1 VAAYL
6 LQLKDGK
13 EEVVEAPP
21 NATKAELAQALR
33 ELRAKEQNI
42 KDEVGRRIEERDPFR
57 IEERLLESEFAR
69 YPARETGILE
79 DLTSGFGAGAVGMG
93 ESAALGL
100 ASILEEESEL
110 EARKKIQAVA
120 EDFRPSG
127 GDKSS
132 ITYGLGQA
140 LGSVAGLAAPVAAIS
155 AFGAPTAATI
165 TGLGLA
171 GAAGAGEASERARA
185 GGATQEERESYAT
198 PLGMLIG
205 FTEMVPIA
213 RFVRLIDAPKV
224 NTLVNKFG
232 VENVNTLGSRVRN
245 AAKTA
250 GAEGAQEV
258 VAEFLQNAVES
269 GYNIDQELTEG
280 LVPAG
285 GYGAGAGAIIQTI
298 VDLFTKGR
306 RIGDPKDTGIDQDEI
321 PPQGTDTEVVS
332 GDTTQ
337 TIGQVIDNNDEEA
350 ARKAGEDLFLVRPMA
365 VFKRHAKLMWRKK

>member
-1 VAAYL
+1 MAAYL
-6 LQLKDGK
+6 LQLKDGREK
-13 EEVVEAPP
+13 VVEAPP
-21 NATKAELAQALR
+21 NATKAELAQALK
-33 ELRAKEQNI
+33 ESRAKEQKI
-42 KDEVGRRIEERDPFR
+42 KDEVSRRLEEIDPFR
-57 IEERLLESEFAR
+57 VEERLLEAEFAR

-100 ASILEEESEL
+100 ASILEEENEL

-140 LGSVAGLAAPVAAIS
+140 LGSVAGLAAPVAALS
-155 AFGAPTAATI
+155 ALGAPTAATV

-185 GGATQEERESYAT
+185 GGASQEERESYAT

-213 RFVRLIDAPKV
+213 RFVRLVDVPKV
-224 NTLVNKFG
+224 NTLVDKFG

-269 GYNIDQELTEG
+269 GYNVDQELTEG
-280 LVPAG
+280 LIPAG

-306 RIGDPKDTGIDQDEI
+306 RIVIQK
-321 PPQGTDTEVVS
+321 
-332 GDTTQ
+332 TQ
-337 TIGQVIDNNDEEA
+337 ALT
-350 ARKAGEDLFLVRPMA
+350 
-365 VFKRHAKLMWRKK
+365 KK